1 MSFRVGDKVE
11 WKSPLPSVVQT
22 NDAGIVVSI
31 AHPVLTRRGVNK
43 AILVYEF
50 IGSDREI
57 FSVWSRCCPIGL
69 LSESWEIGF
78 WGVARYRKCP
88 PAVPQNLS
96 KSHRSI
102 FLQSAARSSVN
113 SLVKE

>member
-69 LSESWEIGF
+69 LSESWEIGILRCRE
-78 WGVARYRKCP
+78 VPKMSTCCP
-88 PAVPQNLS
+88 TESKQIPQDGL
-96 KSHRSI
+96 R
-102 FLQSAARSSVN
+102 RR
-113 SLVKE
+113 

>member
-69 LSESWEIGF
+69 LSESWGEREIPGAIRF
-78 WGVARYRKCP
+78 KTVRLRFDKLFACLNLRYRP
-88 PAVPQNLS
+88 LRFINFA
-96 KSHRSI
+96 
-102 FLQSAARSSVN
+102 
-113 SLVKE
+113 